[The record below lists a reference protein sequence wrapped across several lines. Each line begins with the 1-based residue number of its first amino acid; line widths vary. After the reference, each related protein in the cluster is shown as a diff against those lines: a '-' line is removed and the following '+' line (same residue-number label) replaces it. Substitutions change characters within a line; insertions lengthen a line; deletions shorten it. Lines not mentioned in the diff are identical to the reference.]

1 MKNYKRDLKK
11 LLKLYDRG
19 EIGER
24 EYFELKREL
33 EKIYNIWEVIQ

>member
-1 MKNYKRDLKK
+1 MKIYKRDLKK

-19 EIGER
+19 EINEQ

-33 EKIYNIWEVIQ
+33 EKIHNIWELIK

>member
-1 MKNYKRDLKK
+1 MSLKRNLKK
-11 LLKLYDRG
+11 LLRLYDDG

-33 EKIYNIWEVIQ
+33 EKIYNIWELIQ

>member
-1 MKNYKRDLKK
+1 MSLKRNLKK
-11 LLKLYDRG
+11 LLRLYDDG

-33 EKIYNIWEVIQ
+33 EKIYNILELIQ

>member
-19 EIGER
+19 EINEQ
-24 EYFELKREL
+24 EYFETKAEL
-33 EKIYNIWEVIQ
+33 EKIYRIWELIQ